1 MKIANILLLCLSAM
15 VISCNFASSSMD
27 KLMPGCAGKTG
38 DVLVVMNDDSYK
50 GYVGDTVFNWL
61 SQPVLVLPQ
70 DEATFKVIH
79 IKPTG
84 YSDLLKKTRNII
96 YCDINPNNVK
106 STFKVEGDRYAS
118 PQLLITIKAKDDS
131 AFYNT
136 WLKVEKF
143 IYDTLSYAEKQ
154 RYLIFFNKYRE
165 VNYESKLQQLHPYS
179 IIIPSDYT
187 LDVNQ
192 PDFVWI
198 SKETS
203 TSSQGLL
210 IFSVPYEG
218 PKSFEKQS
226 LLAKIDSVLML
237 NVPGPADGSY
247 MAISKY
253 FEPIQEAYMRRGNY
267 VSEMRGLWE
276 TKGDFMGGPFVCQS
290 LVDTVNAQMINV
302 FAYAYG
308 GKKDKKLLVWQ
319 LESIMSTFEI
329 KNKTIENA
337 KKD

>member
-1 MKIANILLLCLSAM
+1 MKIANLLLLCVSAM
-15 VISCNFASSSMD
+15 VISCNFASSTMD
-27 KLMPGCAGKTG
+27 NLMPGCAGKTG
-38 DVLVVMNDDSYK
+38 DVLVVMNDDSYE

-70 DEATFKVIH
+70 DEASFKVIR
-79 IKPTG
+79 IKPSG

-106 STFKVEGDRYAS
+106 STFKIEGDRYAS
-118 PQLLITIKAKDDS
+118 PQILITIKAKDDS
-131 AFYNT
+131 TFYNS
-136 WLKVEKF
+136 WLKLEQF

-165 VNYESKLQQLHPYS
+165 ANAENNLKEIHPYS
-179 IIIPSDYT
+179 MIIPNNYT
-187 LDVNQ
+187 LDVNK

-198 SKETS
+198 SNETS
-203 TSSQGLL
+203 ISSQGLL
-210 IFSVPYEG
+210 IFSVPYKG
-218 PKSFEKQS
+218 PKSFEKQR
-226 LLAKIDSVLML
+226 LLAQIDSVLML

-253 FEPIQEAYMRRGNY
+253 FEPIQEAYMREGNY
-267 VSEMRGLWE
+267 ISEMRGLWE

-290 LVDTVNAQMINV
+290 LVDTIDAKMYNI

-319 LESIMSTFEI
+319 LEAIMSTFKINHKE
-329 KNKTIENA
+329 TDA